1 MVWEWGRSIGQQRS
15 EGRRGNSR
23 VIIAVVL
30 VCLVGVSVQ
39 LMSQEQAARD
49 AASTASE
56 LLEAVLD
63 SGESLTP
70 ETIHEKLGRTPD
82 LTRKPAPHR
91 YVEEYHWQ
99 GPMSSYK
106 VYAYY
111 QTGAT
116 KLLEAVSLNQTISE
130 RETE

>member
-1 MVWEWGRSIGQQRS
+1 MARQ
-15 EGRRGNSR
+15 GNSR
-23 VIIAVVL
+23 VVIAVVL
-30 VCLVGVSVQ
+30 VGLVGVAVV
-39 LMSQEQAARD
+39 LMTQEQDARGAAT
-49 AASTASE
+49 AASE
-56 LLEAVLD
+56 LLIGELD

-70 ETIHEKLGRTPD
+70 EKIHEMLGRTPHV
-82 LTRKPAPHR
+82 TRNPIKHC

-99 GPMSSYK
+99 GPMSSHK

-116 KLLEAVSLNQTISE
+116 QLLEAVSLNRTIPE